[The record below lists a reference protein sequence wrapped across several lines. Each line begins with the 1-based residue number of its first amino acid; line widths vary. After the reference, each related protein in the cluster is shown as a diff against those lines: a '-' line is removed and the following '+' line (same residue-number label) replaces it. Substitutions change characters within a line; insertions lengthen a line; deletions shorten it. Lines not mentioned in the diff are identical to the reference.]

1 MEGVGGAESCVELVP
16 GAFIDEEIDVL
27 LGGNAAMVP
36 AVGAHVERTD
46 EPVLDVDVPTL
57 VAFLPGVGW
66 NLQLYPFRRAG
77 LTLFFEPGH
86 SRHSGELE
94 GDNLG
99 GAFPGRQSRPRNS
112 PRSNQLHVCP
122 SLGHADHQVGTG
134 LVVRARHSPI
144 GETPTQLATRCPRRS
159 SRRAGTSRH
168 RRRTATGFR

>member
-1 MEGVGGAESCVELVP
+1 MGLFTFFFSSRRRHTRFDCDWSSDVCSSDLAHRFQRARFLDGRLEPLRIVLKMEGVGGAESCVELVP

-66 NLQLYPFRRAG
+66 NLQLYPFGRAG

-94 GDNLG
+94 GDN
-99 GAFPGRQSRPRNS
+99 
-112 PRSNQLHVCP
+112 
-122 SLGHADHQVGTG
+122 
-134 LVVRARHSPI
+134 
-144 GETPTQLATRCPRRS
+144 
-159 SRRAGTSRH
+159 
-168 RRRTATGFR
+168 